1 MKGLVLSGGRGSR
14 LRPITYSMAKQL
26 VPIANKPTLY
36 YGLED
41 LAEAGVTDVGIIVS
55 PETAADIQA
64 AVGDGSLFG
73 ITPTFIAQDQ
83 PLGIAHAVATALDFV
98 GGDDCIV
105 YLGDNLVKQG
115 VGAAVAKFHD
125 DRPNCLIMLSSVEN
139 PSAFGVA
146 ELDGQG
152 NIRRLVEKPK
162 DPPSDLA
169 LVGVYLFD
177 KTMAEAVQAIEP
189 SDRGE
194 LEITDAIQYLL
205 DTGRT
210 VHASV
215 ISGWWKDTGAKSD
228 LLHANELVLS
238 DLSEDVEGELVNC
251 RIRGPVR
258 VGVGSLLIDCDITGP
273 AVVGRDVAMTRVRMG
288 PNTSVGDRSRL
299 TDCAL
304 ENSIIME
311 ASEIRSWRLRGS
323 VVGRESTIAGSAPE
337 GFVELMLGERSGIL
351 GE

>member
-1 MKGLVLSGGRGSR
+1 
-14 LRPITYSMAKQL
+14 MAKQL

-41 LAEAGVTDVGIIVS
+41 LAAAGITEVGIVVS

-73 ITPTFIAQDQ
+73 IKPTFIAQEQ
-83 PLGIAHAVATALDFV
+83 PLGIAHAVGTALEFID
-98 GGDDCIV
+98 GDDCIV

-115 VGAAVAKFHD
+115 VEAAVAEFREL
-125 DRPNCLIMLSSVEN
+125 RPNCLIMLSSVEN

-152 NIRRLVEKPK
+152 RVRRLVEKPK

-177 KTMAEAVQAIEP
+177 NTVAEAVQAIEP

-215 ISGWWKDTGAKSD
+215 INGWWKDTGAKSD

-238 DLSEDVEGELVNC
+238 DLSEKVEGELVNC
-251 RIRGPVR
+251 RVRGPVR
-258 VGVGSLLIDCDITGP
+258 VGAGSLLIDCDISGP
-273 AVVGRDVAMTRVRMG
+273 VVVGRDVAMTRVTIG
-288 PNTSVGDRSRL
+288 SNTSVGDRSRL
-299 TDCAL
+299 TDCTL
-304 ENSIIME
+304 DGSIIME
-311 ASEIRSWRLRGS
+311 GSEIDSWRLRES
-323 VVGRESTIAGSAPE
+323 VVGRESTIVGSAPE
-337 GFVELMLGERSGIL
+337 GFVELTVGERSGIL